1 MKARALVLD
10 SWLHLLRDQFRARAL
25 RRRAMGGLAL
35 LLLVGCSDERP
46 QPQALLREINAAPRK
61 VVTTPPGPPAPAPQA
76 YFGAEYRSPFSLPV
90 PKPKLRVGPPSNVR
104 PNLARKREPLERFAL
119 GTLRLVGFVEQGGT
133 LFALVQPPEGGI
145 ARAIVGSHL
154 GRNHGRVVRL
164 SEAGLDIVEIVPD
177 GSGAWM
183 ERRRHMQPAGDQ

>member
-1 MKARALVLD
+1 MALD
-10 SWLHLLRDQFRARAL
+10 SWLHVMRDRSHARAL
-25 RRRAMGGLAL
+25 RRRAIGGLAL
-35 LLLVGCSDERP
+35 LLFAGCGDGRP
-46 QPQALLREINAAPRK
+46 PPQALLREINAAPRK
-61 VVTTPPGPPAPAPQA
+61 VVATPHAPPAPAPQA
-76 YFGAEYRSPFSLPV
+76 YFGAEHRSPFSLPA
-90 PKPKLRVGPPSNVR
+90 PKPKVRVGPPSNVR
-104 PNLARKREPLERFAL
+104 PNPARKREPLERFAL

-145 ARAIVGSHL
+145 ARVIVGSHL

-183 ERRRHMQPAGDQ
+183 ERRRRMQPAGDE